1 MTGSQFSVR
10 SGFVQLVA
18 LAVVVWATDV
28 RGHNVD
34 SATTP
39 VANARVAAAQA
50 MAGGVAQVSSGQSS
64 SAPPAPAGAS
74 AGNRAADVGVSIRP
88 CVKAMGTPGYAGR
101 GSVIG
106 PGGTSAGWNGNRPQ
120 LSPGHVLWTCEPL
133 TQLVFEAY
141 AGPDRPLL
149 NTVGA
154 MLNTVGGLLGGLP
167 APVRGGPSWAYTDAF
182 TIEAKGE
189 SIAAATLAPLLRGLL
204 EDRFQLKVR
213 RVTEQQDMYVMT
225 VATGGLNPKLLQTPT
240 PGDCQTS
247 DERRAAMAANP
258 RPDPRTLPPVCG
270 NNKLSAST
278 NEVVFSGETL
288 QQLAADLPSW
298 NVGYFVID
306 HTGIESK
313 FNFTMKAPNDPIF
326 PPADPGW
333 VIHGL
338 EQMGLKLT
346 RTKAPAEHLQID
358 HAEKPRLQ

>member
-74 AGNRAADVGVSIRP
+74 AGSQAADVGVSIRP
-88 CVKAMGTPGYAGR
+88 CVKAMGTPGYSGR

-106 PGGTSAGWNGNRPQ
+106 PGGTSAGWNGQLPQ
-120 LSPGHVLWTCEPL
+120 LSPGHVQWTCEPL
-133 TQLVFEAY
+133 TQLVFQAN

-149 NTVGA
+149 NTVGP

-189 SIAAATLAPLLRGLL
+189 SIAAATLAPMLQSLL
-204 EDRFQLKVR
+204 ESRFQLKVR
-213 RVTEQQDMYVMT
+213 RVTEQQDVYVMT
-225 VATGGLNPKLLQTPT
+225 VATGGLNPKLLQAPT

-258 RPDPRTLPPVCG
+258 PPDPRTLPLGCG
-270 NNKLSAST
+270 KNSFFARHEL
-278 NEVVFSGETL
+278 VYRGQML
-288 QQLAADLPSW
+288 QQLAVELPSW
-298 NVGYFVID
+298 NLGYYVID
-306 HTGIESK
+306 QTGVESK
-313 FNFTMKAPNDPIF
+313 FNFTIKTPDDPNF

-333 VIHGL
+333 VIHEL
-338 EQMGLKLT
+338 TQMGLNLT

>member
-28 RGHNVD
+28 RGQNVD
-34 SATTP
+34 SATTS
-39 VANARVAAAQA
+39 VANARVAAPQA

-74 AGNRAADVGVSIRP
+74 AGSQAADVGVSIRP
-88 CVKAMGTPGYAGR
+88 CVRAMNTPGYGGR

-106 PGGTSAGWNGNRPQ
+106 PGGTIADWNSYRPQ
-120 LSPGHVLWTCEPL
+120 LSPGHVQWTCEPL

-141 AGPDRPLL
+141 AGPDHPLL
-149 NTVGA
+149 NTVSPPQA
-154 MLNTVGGLLGGLP
+154 GLP

-189 SIAAATLAPLLRGLL
+189 MIAAATLAPMLRALL
-204 EDRFQLKVR
+204 ENRFQLKVR
-213 RVTEQQDMYVMT
+213 RVTEPQDVYVMT

-240 PGDCQTS
+240 PGDCQTD

-258 RPDPRTLPPVCG
+258 RPNPRTLPPVCESHAL
-270 NNKLSAST
+270 NPST
-278 NEVVFSGETL
+278 HEVVFRGQPL
-288 QQLAADLPSW
+288 QQLAAAMQGW
-298 NVGYFVID
+298 NVDHYVID
-306 HTGIESK
+306 QTGMESK
-313 FNFTMKAPNDPIF
+313 FNFTMKAPNEPIF

-333 VIHGL
+333 VIHEL

-346 RTKAPAEHLQID
+346 RTKALAEHLQID